1 MIAIMNKDLQTL
13 TRGEEEVMQ
22 IIWQLGEASVAQII
36 ENMEEPKPKYTTV
49 ATFIKIL
56 ENKGFVAH
64 RAVGRGFCYYAV
76 VAKEEYASGMAKSL
90 LASYFNGSLSQMISF
105 FGKKEDISVGE
116 MDEILEIVEQIKG
129 K

>member
-1 MIAIMNKDLQTL
+1 MTAVMDNKFQTL

-22 IIWQLGEASVAQII
+22 LLWRIGEATVAQII
-36 ENMEEPKPKYTTV
+36 EQMAEPKPKYTTV

-56 ENKGFVAH
+56 ENKGFVGH
-64 RAVGRGFCYYAV
+64 KVEGRSHCYYPIV
-76 VAKEEYASGMAKSL
+76 ERDEYASGVAKSL
-90 LASYFNGSLSQMISF
+90 LADYFGGSLSQMVLF

>member
-1 MIAIMNKDLQTL
+1 MTAVMDNKFQTL

-22 IIWQLGEASVAQII
+22 LLWRIGEATVAQII
-36 ENMEEPKPKYTTV
+36 EQMAEPKPKYTTV

-64 RAVGRGFCYYAV
+64 RAVGHGFCYYAV

-90 LASYFNGSLSQMISF
+90 LESYFNGSLSQMVSF
-105 FGKKEDISVGE
+105 FGKKEDISVVE

>member
-1 MIAIMNKDLQTL
+1 MKTLEQNQTL

-22 IIWQLGEASVAQII
+22 ALWSLNEATVNQII
-36 ENMEEPKPKYTTV
+36 NTLPEPKPKYTTV

-64 RAVGRGFCYYAV
+64 TVEGRGHRYYPTIKREQYASD
-76 VAKEEYASGMAKSL
+76 VAKSML
-90 LASYFNGSLSQMISF
+90 NNYFGGSLSQLVSF

-116 MDEILEIVEQIKG
+116 MDEILEIVEQIKNR
-129 K
+129 

>member
-1 MIAIMNKDLQTL
+1 MNKDLQTL

-22 IIWQLGEASVAQII
+22 ALWRLGEATVAEII
-36 ENMEEPKPKYTTV
+36 DGMEPPKPKYTTV

-64 RAVGRGFCYYAV
+64 TVEGRGHRYHPIVEREQYAAD
-76 VAKEEYASGMAKSL
+76 VAKSM
-90 LASYFNGSLSQMISF
+90 LANYFNGSLSQMVSF

-116 MDEILEIVEQIKG
+116 MDEILEIVEQIKNR
-129 K
+129 